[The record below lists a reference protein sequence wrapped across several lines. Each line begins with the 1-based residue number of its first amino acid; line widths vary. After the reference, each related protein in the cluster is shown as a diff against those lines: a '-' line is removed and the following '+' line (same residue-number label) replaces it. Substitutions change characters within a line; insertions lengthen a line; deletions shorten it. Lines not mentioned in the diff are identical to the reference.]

1 MNDFLPDTAPGF
13 DQPVAVLKHCHN
25 RIRKQLG
32 TLERLLAHLPEH
44 GADEAARQAATAVLK
59 YFEKAAHLH
68 HEDEEQDLIPM
79 LRAVAQGEDAATLQA
94 LAPVILQDHKE
105 MDALWQDLHEQL
117 SHIADGSAAVLSTS
131 AVQRFSQRYSSHME
145 REESTMAPM
154 ALRLFSPAQMTQ
166 LGEAMQRRR
175 GIGAK
180 PVADAPE
187 PVTPP
192 IGDAAAGKSIGDAAA
207 GKSIGD
213 AVAGKSIG
221 DAVAGKSIGDAVA
234 GKSIGDAVADL
245 RKDYGQASLNEDDVL
260 DDPML
265 QFTRWFEQAIKAE
278 VNEPN
283 AMNVATVDANGRPS
297 SRIVLVKQFDER
309 GFTWYTNY
317 DSRKAQELRANP
329 YAALLFFW
337 SELERQVRIEGRVE
351 TTSAEESDKYFHSRP
366 LKSRLS
372 AIASQ
377 QSAPIENRTALE
389 RNYEAVAATAGDA
402 PARPVNWGGFRL
414 VPERIEFWQGRRS
427 RFHDRIVYE
436 RQEDGSWARQRLQP

>member
-13 DQPVAVLKHCHN
+13 DQPIAVLKHCHG
-25 RIRKQLG
+25 RIRKQLS
-32 TLERLLAHLPEH
+32 TLERLLSHLPEH
-44 GADEAARQAATAVLK
+44 GADDAARQAAGAVLK
-59 YFEKAAHLH
+59 YFDKAAHLH
-68 HEDEEQDLIPM
+68 HDDEEQDLIPM

-117 SHIADGSAAVLSTS
+117 TAIADGSASVLSS
-131 AVQRFSQRYSSHME
+131 SSVQRFVQRYTSHME

-154 ALRLFSPAQMTQ
+154 ALRLFSPAQMAQ
-166 LGEAMQRRR
+166 LGAAMQRRR
-175 GIGAK
+175 GVRQEPAT
-180 PVADAPE
+180 PAP
-187 PVTPP
+187 
-192 IGDAAAGKSIGDAAA
+192 A
-207 GKSIGD
+207 IGD
-213 AVAGKSIG
+213 AVAG
-221 DAVAGKSIGDAVA
+221 
-234 GKSIGDAVADL
+234 L
-245 RKDYGQASLNEDDVL
+245 RKDYGQASLNEDEVL
-260 DDPML
+260 EDPML
-265 QFTRWFEQAIKAE
+265 QFTRWFEQALKAQ

-283 AMNVATVDANGRPS
+283 AMNVATVDASGRPS
-297 SRIVLVKQFDER
+297 SRILLVKQFDER

-377 QSAPIENRTALE
+377 QSAPIDNRAALE

-402 PARPVNWGGFRL
+402 PARPSNWGGFRL

>member
-13 DQPVAVLKHCHN
+13 DQPIAVLKHCHG
-25 RIRKQLG
+25 RIRKQLS
-32 TLERLLAHLPEH
+32 TLERLLSHLPEH
-44 GADEAARQAATAVLK
+44 GADEAARQAASAVLK

-68 HEDEEQDLIPM
+68 HDDEEQDLIPM

-94 LAPVILQDHKE
+94 LAPVILQDHKD

-117 SHIADGSAAVLSTS
+117 TAIAGGSAGTLSAS
-131 AVQRFSQRYSSHME
+131 GVQRFVQRYTAHME

-154 ALRLFSPAQMTQ
+154 ALRLFSPEQMAR
-166 LGEAMQRRR
+166 LGDAMQRRR
-175 GIGAK
+175 GI
-180 PVADAPE
+180 E
-187 PVTPP
+187 
-192 IGDAAAGKSIGDAAA
+192 AGKSAPA
-207 GKSIGD
+207 
-213 AVAGKSIG
+213 
-221 DAVAGKSIGDAVA
+221 
-234 GKSIGDAVADL
+234 IGDAVADL
-245 RKDYGQASLNEDDVL
+245 RKDYGQASLNEDEVL

-265 QFTRWFEQAIKAE
+265 QFTRWFEQAINAQ

-283 AMNVATVDANGRPS
+283 AMNVATVDARGRPS

-377 QSAPIENRTALE
+377 QSAPIENRAALE

-402 PARPVNWGGFRL
+402 PARPSNWGGFRL

-436 RQEDGSWARQRLQP
+436 RQEDGSWARLRLQP

>member
-13 DQPVAVLKHCHN
+13 DQPIAVLKHCHN
-25 RIRKQLG
+25 RIRKQLT
-32 TLERLLAHLPEH
+32 TLERLLAHLPAH
-44 GADEAARQAATAVLK
+44 GADEAARQAASAVLK

-68 HEDEEQDLIPM
+68 HDDEEQDLIPM

-117 SHIADGSAAVLSTS
+117 SHIADGSAAVLSAS
-131 AVQRFSQRYSSHME
+131 AVQRFSQRYTAHME

-154 ALRLFSPAQMTQ
+154 ALRLFSPQQMTQ

-175 GIGAK
+175 GIGAE
-180 PVADAPE
+180 PVAGALE
-187 PVTPP
+187 PTTP
-192 IGDAAAGKSIGDAAA
+192 A
-207 GKSIGD
+207 
-213 AVAGKSIG
+213 
-221 DAVAGKSIGDAVA
+221 IGDAVA

-329 YAALLFFW
+329 FAALLFFW

-427 RFHDRIVYE
+427 RFHDRIVYA

>member
-13 DQPVAVLKHCHN
+13 DQPIAVLKHCHG

-32 TLERLLAHLPEH
+32 TLERLLSHLPEH
-44 GADEAARQAATAVLK
+44 GADEAARQAASAVLK

-68 HEDEEQDLIPM
+68 HDDEEQDLIPM
-79 LRAVAQGEDAATLQA
+79 LRAVAQGDDAATLQA
-94 LAPVILQDHKE
+94 LAPVILQDHKD

-117 SHIADGSAAVLSTS
+117 TAIAEGSASALSTS
-131 AVQRFSQRYSSHME
+131 SVQRFSQRYSSHME

-154 ALRLFSPAQMTQ
+154 ALRLFSPEQMTQ
-166 LGEAMQRRR
+166 LGTAMQRRR
-175 GIGAK
+175 GLGEAQ
-180 PVADAPE
+180 
-187 PVTPP
+187 
-192 IGDAAAGKSIGDAAA
+192 AAGSAAPA
-207 GKSIGD
+207 IGD
-213 AVAGKSIG
+213 AVAG
-221 DAVAGKSIGDAVA
+221 
-234 GKSIGDAVADL
+234 L
-245 RKDYGQASLNEDDVL
+245 RKDYGQASLNEDAVL

-265 QFTRWFEQAIKAE
+265 QFTRWFEQALKAQ

-283 AMNVATVDANGRPS
+283 AMNVATVDARGRPS

-377 QSAPIENRTALE
+377 QSAPIDNRAALE

-402 PARPVNWGGFRL
+402 PARPSNWGGFRL

>member
-13 DQPVAVLKHCHN
+13 DQPIAVLKHCHG
-25 RIRKQLG
+25 RIRKQLT
-32 TLERLLAHLPEH
+32 TLERLLSHLPEH
-44 GADEAARQAATAVLK
+44 GADEAARQAAGAVLK

-68 HEDEEQDLIPM
+68 HDDEEQDLIPM
-79 LRAVAQGEDAATLQA
+79 LRAVAQGDDAATLQA
-94 LAPVILQDHKE
+94 LAPVILQDHKD

-117 SHIADGSAAVLSTS
+117 TAIADGSASTLSAS
-131 AVQRFSQRYSSHME
+131 AVQRFSQRYTAHME

-154 ALRLFSPAQMTQ
+154 AMRLFSPEQMTQ
-166 LGEAMQRRR
+166 LGTAMQRRR
-175 GIGAK
+175 NIGEANLA
-180 PVADAPE
+180 VPE
-187 PVTPP
+187 PV
-192 IGDAAAGKSIGDAAA
+192 
-207 GKSIGD
+207 GD
-213 AVAGKSIG
+213 AVAG
-221 DAVAGKSIGDAVA
+221 
-234 GKSIGDAVADL
+234 L
-245 RKDYGQASLNEDDVL
+245 RKDYGQASLNEDEVL
-260 DDPML
+260 DDPMA
-265 QFTRWFEQAIKAE
+265 QFTSWFEQALQAQ

-329 YAALLFFW
+329 FAALLFFW

-377 QSAPIENRTALE
+377 QSAPIDNRAALE
-389 RNYEAVAATAGDA
+389 RNYDAVAATAGDA
-402 PARPVNWGGFRL
+402 PARPANWGGFRL

>member
-13 DQPVAVLKHCHN
+13 DQPIAVLKHCHG
-25 RIRKQLG
+25 RIRKQLA
-32 TLERLLAHLPEH
+32 TLERLLSHLPEH
-44 GADEAARQAATAVLK
+44 GADEAARQAAAAVMK

-79 LRAVAQGEDAATLQA
+79 LRAVAQGDDAATLQA
-94 LAPVILQDHKE
+94 LAPVILQDHKD

-117 SHIADGSAAVLSTS
+117 ASIADGSASALS
-131 AVQRFSQRYSSHME
+131 APGVQRFVQRYTSHME
-145 REESTMAPM
+145 REESMVAPM
-154 ALRLFSPAQMTQ
+154 ALRLFSPDQMRQ
-166 LGEAMQRRR
+166 LGDAMQRRR
-175 GIGAK
+175 GIGNDNGNAG
-180 PVADAPE
+180 PGAGVA
-187 PVTPP
+187 V
-192 IGDAAAGKSIGDAAA
+192 SS
-207 GKSIGD
+207 SIGD
-213 AVAGKSIG
+213 AVAG
-221 DAVAGKSIGDAVA
+221 
-234 GKSIGDAVADL
+234 L

-260 DDPML
+260 EDPML
-265 QFTRWFEQAIKAE
+265 QFTRWFEQALKAQ

-283 AMNVATVDANGRPS
+283 AMNVATVGLDGRPS

-317 DSRKAQELRANP
+317 DSRKGEELRVNP

-351 TTSAEESDKYFHSRP
+351 MTSAEESDKYFHSRP

-377 QSAPIENRTALE
+377 QSAPIADRAALE
-389 RNYEAVAATAGDA
+389 HNYEAVAAGAGET
-402 PARPVNWGGFRL
+402 PARPANWGGFRL

-427 RFHDRIVYE
+427 RFHDRIVYT
-436 RQEDGSWARQRLQP
+436 RQEDGSWTRQRLQP